1 MKPTVQKKSKFSRY
15 YLKYTVHR
23 GKRDTVLHKIFRVV
37 FRFPRY
43 ISCYIAENRL
53 PLGQCM
59 DVTELT
65 CRQLPAGARPGPG
78 GQASQGQAHQDPA
91 VQEQHVQG
99 IQKT

>member
-1 MKPTVQKKSKFSRY
+1 M
-15 YLKYTVHR
+15 
-23 GKRDTVLHKIFRVV
+23 
-37 FRFPRY
+37 
-43 ISCYIAENRL
+43 